1 MTREFRLLWTG
12 QTVSQLGTTAGRF
25 AVPLVA
31 TTTLQASP
39 FQIGLL
45 TAAAWLPW
53 LLVGIPAGTLVDRLP
68 RRPILVAC
76 DLVSAVL
83 MVSAPIAAWLG
94 VLTVGQ
100 LLLVALLVGL
110 AEVFSSTAAQVFLPS
125 VLPPDELAPGNARL
139 QGGASA
145 AQVAGP
151 GLAGLLA
158 HLGGAVTALA
168 FDALSYVVSA
178 ACLLRI
184 RTRDRVVPD
193 PGRESLLA
201 SARVGLRFVVRDPY
215 LRVLASFGAAAN
227 LALTAYQTIII
238 VFLVREVGIG
248 AGTIGLLF
256 SLASLGGV
264 AGAALAGPVA
274 RRFGSARGLFLLEI
288 GAGAAA
294 LLLLPLTTQGSGL
307 AWLVIGDAGVAAG
320 VVAGNVINGSFRQRY
335 CPPELLGR
343 VTASMRVV
351 NYGTMPLAAVL
362 GGALATA
369 IGLRPAMWVGTAGV
383 LAGAMVLLIGP
394 LTRRRDLPT
403 AAPQTAAGTPGGGI
417 PVRTVG

>member
-1 MTREFRLLWTG
+1 
-12 QTVSQLGTTAGRF
+12 V
-25 AVPLVA
+25 
-31 TTTLQASP
+31 
-39 FQIGLL
+39 
-45 TAAAWLPW
+45 
-53 LLVGIPAGTLVDRLP
+53 LVGVPAGTLVDRLP

-100 LLLVALLVGL
+100 LLLVALLIGL
-110 AEVFSSTAAQVFLPS
+110 AEVFSSTAGQVFLPS
-125 VLPPDELAPGNARL
+125 VLPPDQLAPGNARL

-158 HLGGAVTALA
+158 HLGGAVSALVL
-168 FDALSYVVSA
+168 DALSYVVSA

-184 RTRDRVVPD
+184 RTRERIVPD

-215 LRVLASFGAAAN
+215 LRVLAAFGATSN
-227 LALTAYQTIII
+227 LALTAYQAIMI
-238 VFLVREVGIG
+238 VFLVREVGLG
-248 AGTIGLLF
+248 AGTIGVLG

-264 AGAALAGPVA
+264 AGAALSGPVV
-274 RRFGSARGLFLLEI
+274 RRFGSARGLFLLEV
-288 GAGAAA
+288 GAGLCA
-294 LLLLPLTTQGSGL
+294 LLLPLTTTGWGTV
-307 AWLVIGDAGVAAG
+307 WLVAGSAGLAAG

-351 NYGTMPLAAVL
+351 NFGTMPLAAVL
-362 GGALATA
+362 GGALATT
-369 IGLRPAMWVGTAGV
+369 IGLRPTMWVGTAGV
-383 LAGAMVLLIGP
+383 LAAAMVLLIGP

-403 AAPQTAAGTPGGGI
+403 ATPATPAGTPGGSV
-417 PVRTVG
+417 PVRNVS